1 MKVKLHKVESKH
13 DNACWCGAMALMLNK
28 DYDYVYKLFKRLLY
42 KNGSLDILII
52 KGYLLTQ
59 GYTVIAVSDLKLYE
73 IINIY
78 NTRSG
83 VLIDLAKEGN
93 EGHII
98 YMKDNIIYEN
108 EDNTYIQKM
117 LYDYKVDS
125 IIIKLENDYK

>member
-13 DNACWCGAMALMLNK
+13 DNDCWCGAMALALNK
-28 DYDYVYKLFKRLLY
+28 DYDYVYKLFRKLLY
-42 KNGSLDILII
+42 KNGSLNVSII
-52 KGYLLTQ
+52 KGYLDVL
-59 GYTVIAVSDLKLYE
+59 GYTLINTTGFKLYE

-78 NTRSG
+78 NAKNG
-83 VLIDLAKEGN
+83 ILINLGSKTD
-93 EGHII
+93 EGHIV

-108 EDNTYIQKM
+108 EEETYIQKM